1 MGERVRGWANGLR
14 KRIPSAY
21 KRSMIARLSPL
32 PLALLATTLLS
43 VVLAALGP
51 FGTYLNG
58 ALPSRLLYWLATAW
72 LGLALYAGVLLASR
86 SWLKGASGF
95 RWGMIAAGS
104 LLASVPEAWLSRKL
118 AFALWPM
125 LGSHAPSFWTWYGQ
139 TALIG
144 GAWTIGLARLLLRD
158 RIASATSANVS
169 SLTPVEPISP
179 FSGEVLALQMEDHY
193 IRVHRREGSQL
204 VLMPLNQGIAALGRI
219 DGLRTHRS
227 WWVARAAVVEVQG
240 TPRAMKLKLH
250 NGLEAPVARSAV
262 TSLRQAGWI
271 R

>member
-1 MGERVRGWANGLR
+1 
-14 KRIPSAY
+14 
-21 KRSMIARLSPL
+21 MIARLSPL
-32 PLALLATTLLS
+32 PLALLATTLLG

-86 SWLKGASGF
+86 SWLKEASGF
-95 RWGMIAAGS
+95 RLGMIAAGS
-104 LLASVPEAWLSRKL
+104 LLASVPEALLSRKL
-118 AFALWPM
+118 AFALWPI
-125 LGSHAPSFWTWYGQ
+125 LASHTPSFWEWYGQ

-144 GAWTIGLARLLLRD
+144 GAWTMGLARLLLHD

-169 SLTPVEPISP
+169 LPPIEPMAP

-227 WWVARAAVVEVQG
+227 WWVARTAVVEVQG

-271 R
+271 